1 MRTAKVLFLTAGGV
15 GLIPFAPG
23 TLGSLAGLF
32 VYLLFLKSLSPLP
45 FWVLYLLVFWGA
57 VKYASESSTLFGEED
72 SSKIVVDEVLGMWIA
87 LWGVKLSFWSVVDA
101 FLLFRFFDI
110 YKLGLFKKL
119 EALPGGWGVVID
131 DVAAGVLVN
140 ILLRVMF

>member
-15 GLIPFAPG
+15 GLLPLAPG
-23 TLGSLAGLF
+23 TLGSLAGLL
-32 VYLLFLKSLSPLP
+32 VYLLFLKALSPLL
-45 FWVLYLLVFWGA
+45 FWVLYLLVFWVA
-57 VKYASESSTLFGEED
+57 VKYASESSALFGEED
-72 SSKIVVDEVLGMWIA
+72 SPKIVVDEVLGMWIA

-110 YKLGLFKKL
+110 YKVSIFRKL
-119 EALPGGWGVVID
+119 EALPSGWGVVID